1 MIITDKNIIDGIR
14 EKYGHRS
21 ASHSFL
27 SLFIYGKDE
36 GYKVT
41 VDEDGFY
48 AEDKDGRFLFPVGS
62 DEYKREFIQ
71 DHTGI
76 SVYMLREED
85 GLFVKSVKPGFDFE
99 DDPDRSEYV
108 YSRAEQASLEGHKF
122 QKVRAKLSRFYREN
136 DVKNV
141 PLTLDNIDDAYKILS
156 QWTPKAGEGD
166 AEGAKTALDNFTALS
181 LSGMITYI
189 DGKPVGYCCGADIG
203 QGVYML
209 CSAKQIS
216 DVQGLNLS
224 TKQELFKTL
233 PDSIG
238 YINTESDHGSPGIRM
253 HKNDSRP
260 VFLNKM
266 YKGIL

>member
-1 MIITDKNIIDGIR
+1 MNITDKDIIDNLR
-14 EKYGHRS
+14 KKYGHAS

-27 SLFIYGKDE
+27 SLFIYGQSE
-36 GYKVT
+36 GYKVI
-41 VDEDGFY
+41 VGEDGFY

-62 DEYKREFIQ
+62 DECKRRFIGG
-71 DHTGI
+71 HPGA
-76 SVYMLREED
+76 SVYMLRKED
-85 GLFVKSVKPGFDFE
+85 AEFIKTVKPEFE
-99 DDPDRSEYV
+99 AEEDPDRSEYV
-108 YSRAEQASLEGHKF
+108 YSREEQAYLEGHKF

-141 PLTLDNIDDAYKILS
+141 PLTTDNVDVAYKILER
-156 QWTPKAGEGD
+156 WTPKAGEGD
-166 AEGAKTALDNFTALS
+166 AKGAKTALDNYAALE
-181 LSGMITYI
+181 LSGMVTYI
-189 DGKPVGYCCGADIG
+189 NGEPVGYCCGGDIG

-224 TKQELFKTL
+224 TKHELFKVL
-233 PDSIG
+233 PTDVD

>member
-1 MIITDKNIIDGIR
+1 MNLSDK
-14 EKYGHRS
+14 EKIEKLRQKYNHNT

-27 SLFIYGKDE
+27 SLYIYGQSE

-41 VDEDGFY
+41 VDDDGFY
-48 AEDKDGRFLFPVGS
+48 AEDKNGRFLFPVGS
-62 DEYKREFIQ
+62 NEYKLEFIKR
-71 DHTGI
+71 HTGA
-76 SVYMLREED
+76 SVYMMREED
-85 GLFVKSVKPGFDFE
+85 VCFVPGSIAE
-99 DDPDRSEYV
+99 EDPDRSEYV

-156 QWTPKAGEGD
+156 KWSPKAGEGD
-166 AEGAKTALDNFTALS
+166 IDGAKKALDSYLALE
-181 LSGMITYI
+181 LSGMVTYI
-189 DGKPVGYCCGADIG
+189 DNEPVGYCCGADIG
-203 QGVYML
+203 GGVYML
-209 CSAKQIS
+209 CSAKQIC

-224 TKQELFKTL
+224 TKHELFKTL
-233 PDSIG
+233 PVSIEF
-238 YINTESDHGSPGIRM
+238 INTESDHGSPGIRM

>member
-1 MIITDKNIIDGIR
+1 MIVI
-14 EKYGHRS
+14 EKINEINS
-21 ASHSFL
+21 ALKEVF
-27 SLFIYGKDE
+27 
-36 GYKVT
+36 
-41 VDEDGFY
+41 
-48 AEDKDGRFLFPVGS
+48 
-62 DEYKREFIQ
+62 EFTQ
-71 DHTGI
+71 TN
-76 SVYMLREED
+76 ET
-85 GLFVKSVKPGFDFE
+85 VKSDFE
-99 DDPDRSEYV
+99 AEEDPDRSEYV
-108 YSRAEQASLEGHKF
+108 YSREEQACLDGHKF

-136 DVKNV
+136 DVRNV
-141 PLTLDNIDDAYKILS
+141 PLTLDNIDEAYKILS
-156 QWTPKAGEGD
+156 EWTPKAGEGD
-166 AEGAKTALDNFTALS
+166 ADGAKKALDNYGALS

-189 DGKPVGYCCGADIG
+189 DGRPVGYCCGADIG

-224 TKQELFKTL
+224 TKHELFKTL
-233 PDSIG
+233 SDSIE

>member
-1 MIITDKNIIDGIR
+1 MNPEDKKTIDGIR
-14 EKYGHRS
+14 EKYGHKC

-27 SLFIYGKDE
+27 SLYIYGQSE

-41 VDEDGFY
+41 VENGGFY
-48 AEDKDGRFLFPVGS
+48 AENKDGRFLFPVGS
-62 DEYKREFIQ
+62 DEFKRDFIL
-71 DHTGI
+71 TRRGA
-76 SVYMLREED
+76 SVYMLRDED
-85 GLFVKSVKPGFDFE
+85 VEFIKTVKPDFE
-99 DDPDRSEYV
+99 AEEDPDRSEYV
-108 YSRAEQASLEGHKF
+108 YSREEQASLEGHKF

-141 PLTLDNIDDAYKILS
+141 PLTAENIDEAYNILK
-156 QWTPKAGEGD
+156 QWAPKAGEGD
-166 AEGAKTALDNFTALS
+166 ADGAKKALDNYGALE

-189 DGKPVGYCCGADIG
+189 DNKPVGYCCGGDIG

-216 DVQGLNLS
+216 DIKGLNLS
-224 TKQELFKTL
+224 TKYELIKIL
-233 PDSIG
+233 PQSLE
-238 YINTESDHGSPGIRM
+238 YINTESDHGSAGIRM

-266 YKGIL
+266 YKGVL

>member
-1 MIITDKNIIDGIR
+1 MNQIDKEKIDNIR
-14 EKYGHRS
+14 KKYNHRS

-27 SLFIYGKDE
+27 SLFIYGQSE

-48 AEDKDGRFLFPVGS
+48 AEDKNGRFLFPVGS
-62 DEYKREFIQ
+62 DEVKRRFIT
-71 DHTGI
+71 DHNGAN
-76 SVYMLREED
+76 VYMLREED
-85 GLFVKSVKPGFDFE
+85 VSFVKSVKADFDCE
-99 DDPDRSEYV
+99 EDPDRSEYV
-108 YSRAEQASLEGHKF
+108 YSRSEQASLEGHKF

-141 PLTLDNIDDAYKILS
+141 PLTPENIDEAYKILK

-166 AEGAKTALDNFTALS
+166 AEGAKKALDNYGALL
-181 LSGMITYI
+181 LSGTVTYI
-189 DGKPVGYCCGADIG
+189 DGEPVGYCCGGDIG
-203 QGVYML
+203 MGVYML

-224 TKQELFKTL
+224 TKHELFKTL
-233 PDSIG
+233 PQSIEF
-238 YINTESDHGSPGIRM
+238 INTESDHGSPGIRM

-260 VFLNKM
+260 VFLNTM
-266 YKGIL
+266 YKGTL

>member
-1 MIITDKNIIDGIR
+1 MNITDKDKIDGLR
-14 EKYGHRS
+14 KKYGHSS

-27 SLFIYGKDE
+27 SLHIYGQSE
-36 GYKVT
+36 GYRVT
-41 VDEDGFY
+41 ADNDGFFVI
-48 AEDKDGRFLFPVGS
+48 DKNGRFLFPAGS
-62 DEYKREFIQ
+62 DDFKRDFIL
-71 DHTGI
+71 DHPGA
-76 SVYMLREED
+76 SVYMLRDED
-85 GLFVKSVKPGFDFE
+85 VSFIKTVKADFE
-99 DDPDRSEYV
+99 AEEDPDRSEYV

-141 PLTLDNIDDAYKILS
+141 PLTLSNIDEAYKILS
-156 QWTPKAGEGD
+156 IWQPKAGEGD
-166 AEGAKTALDNFTALS
+166 VDGAKKALDNYAALS
-181 LSGMITYI
+181 LSGMVTYI
-189 DGKPVGYCCGADIG
+189 DNKPVGYCCGADIG

-216 DVQGLNLS
+216 ETQGLNLS
-224 TKQELFKTL
+224 TKHELFQTL
-233 PDSIG
+233 PVSIE

-260 VFLNKM
+260 VFLNKI

>member
-1 MIITDKNIIDGIR
+1 MNLQDKDRIDGIR
-14 EKYGHRS
+14 RKYGHAS

-27 SLFIYGKDE
+27 SLFIYGQNE

-41 VDEDGFY
+41 SDESGFY
-48 AEDKDGRFLFPVGS
+48 AEDKDGRFLFPIGP
-62 DEYKREFIQ
+62 DEFKRKFILSHPGAQ
-71 DHTGI
+71 
-76 SVYMLREED
+76 VYMLREED
-85 GLFVKSVKPGFDFE
+85 VSFIKTVKPDFE
-99 DDPDRSEYV
+99 AAEDPDRSEYV

-141 PLTLDNIDDAYKILS
+141 PLTLDNIDEAYKILS
-156 QWTPKAGEGD
+156 KWSPKAGEGD
-166 AEGAKTALDNFTALS
+166 SDGAKKALDNYTALE
-181 LSGMITYI
+181 LSGTLTYI
-189 DGKPVGYCCGADIG
+189 DGAPVGYCCGADIG

-224 TKQELFKTL
+224 TKHELFKTL
-233 PDSIG
+233 PDGIE

-266 YKGIL
+266 FKGIL